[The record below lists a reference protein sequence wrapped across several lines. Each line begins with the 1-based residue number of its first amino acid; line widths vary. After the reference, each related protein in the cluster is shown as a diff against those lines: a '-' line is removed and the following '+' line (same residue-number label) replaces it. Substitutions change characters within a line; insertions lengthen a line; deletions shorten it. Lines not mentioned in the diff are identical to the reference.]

1 MDDTKP
7 QDDQV
12 SKIAT
17 ADAPTETPTDIPT
30 DNGETVNELF
40 TIESSIKTHISMLD
54 KLKEELKKHNEMMKS
69 FLEND
74 ETYMKTSK
82 TAKEAN
88 NLKSKAKRSLL
99 DQPAGKEL
107 SGKIKTLQEQNK
119 DLQEGIS
126 YYLREYQRITGSNVF
141 EGDDGEIREIVY
153 VARLVRRTSLEK

>member
-1 MDDTKP
+1 
-7 QDDQV
+7 
-12 SKIAT
+12 
-17 ADAPTETPTDIPT
+17 
-30 DNGETVNELF
+30 
-40 TIESSIKTHISMLD
+40 MLD